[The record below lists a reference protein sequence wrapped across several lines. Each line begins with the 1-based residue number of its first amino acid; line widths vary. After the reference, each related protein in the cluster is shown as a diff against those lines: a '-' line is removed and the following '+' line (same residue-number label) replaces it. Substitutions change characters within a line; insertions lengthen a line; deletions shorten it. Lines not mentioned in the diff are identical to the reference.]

1 MQSINPSILLLLV
14 SALILSACN
23 TPVNNP
29 SSNQNIRPTPETN
42 NIAKANLNLGVEY
55 IKQGRYEDALEAL
68 GKAKEADPGYS
79 ATYNMLGLLHQRINE
94 PQKAERYFIKSI
106 SLNNNDSSA
115 LNNFGNFLCEDN
127 RLEEALQTFA
137 RAADNPLYQTPELAI
152 TNAGLCL
159 YNNTRK
165 EEAKVKFQEAL
176 KINPRIPQ
184 ALIKMCEFSV
194 DDFNYLSARAYLQ
207 RYQQVSRHTARSLW
221 LGIQIERELGDKDAV
236 SSYALLLKNSFPD
249 SDEAAALLN
258 SKVE

>member
-29 SSNQNIRPTPETN
+29 SSSQTIRPSHVTN
-42 NIAKANLNLGVEY
+42 EAAAANLNLGIAYLKEG
-55 IKQGRYEDALEAL
+55 KYEEAL
-68 GKAKEADPGYS
+68 KKLQRAREADPAHPS
-79 ATYNMLGLLHQRINE
+79 IYNVLGLLYQQINDFD
-94 PQKAERYFIKSI
+94 KAEKHFNKALSLDNTN
-106 SLNNNDSSA
+106 SSTLNNY
-115 LNNFGNFLCEDN
+115 GNFLCQQD
-127 RLEEALQTFA
+127 RIEEALETFA

-165 EEAKVKFQEAL
+165 DEAKVKFQEAL
-176 KINPRIPQ
+176 KINPRMPQ

>member
-1 MQSINPSILLLLV
+1 MLLIKPSVLLLLMT
-14 SALILSACN
+14 ALLLSACN
-23 TPVNNP
+23 TVVGP
-29 SSNQNIRPTPETN
+29 SSNQNVRPSHVTN
-42 NIAKANLNLGVEY
+42 EVAAANLNLGIAYLKEG
-55 IKQGRYEDALEAL
+55 KYEDALKKLERAR
-68 GKAKEADPGYS
+68 EADPVHPS
-79 ATYNMLGLLHQRINE
+79 IYNVLGLLYQQIKDYD
-94 PQKAERYFIKSI
+94 KAENHFKKALSLDN
-106 SLNNNDSSA
+106 SNSSTLNNYGS
-115 LNNFGNFLCEDN
+115 FLCQQDRIEDA
-127 RLEEALQTFA
+127 LETFSK
-137 RAADNPLYQTPELAI
+137 AAANPLYKTPELAI

-159 YNNTRK
+159 YNNKRK
-165 EEAKVKFQEAL
+165 DEAKIKFQQAL

-258 SKVE
+258 SKVK